1 MNQENDESLDVAK
14 EMLLVG
20 LNNPELND
28 NIDKEWN
35 SRRNQPRPKTA
46 LHDRRQQQLQE
57 LKEHFTSSNQLQQ
70 KQVKKE
76 RTNQQVHQSFQPLP
90 QNKELG
96 AQFVN
101 AIEKFNDNLTRD
113 SGVSLCFNLIEKN
126 KDLQSVQ
133 TMIECLYSSSKKNI
147 NPKTNSQNTLAI
159 DMELITLGEI
169 IKQNEESLNPYLIDK
184 IFQIIKKHMNS
195 NADTTIQAISY
206 VLIQLLSQ
214 MNVSNIYQELNES
227 IFDKARQVQ
236 VGTILPFLCYFL
248 KQKNK
253 IEEFTILGQLIF
265 EIFKKLMID
274 SLEFL
279 KCIEFLLCLNLNL
292 NQEIIIQ
299 RTLKY
304 CQVPINKNSKY
315 YLVVCQACKI
325 IEHMGSKTRMM
336 SNEVIKEMEKLVNDR
351 RVDVQTAAKKAI
363 SAWKEQEIKLIEYQ
377 FDQFYNKIG
386 FCQTPYTEYQKRGFQ
401 SLVRASSFVR
411 KNSRSPSLP
420 KKLQNQA
427 VKPKIREKINEIRSN
442 SPKSQLL
449 EEDMEEMRRNQASQ
463 LLKWEKGDGQQ
474 EQKNK
479 DEDIFDDSLETNPFQ
494 VIQQQS
500 HGQQSQIIEQKEEL
514 QDSLM
519 QRQQNKEDSQQLS
532 RMPNIQ
538 YIDNVQTMKKSLH
551 SQDQYEEKGNS
562 DNVKEIVQIIDKDQ
576 QQNLN
581 TQQTEF
587 EKQSQIKYNNDEKGF
602 SNDFPEE
609 KVKQQITEIQEQ
621 YHKQTSQEEQ
631 KNYELHYER
640 IQQQSQ
646 KVRSGKV
653 QKQEEDEIEF
663 EDLENNQNVDNEN
676 LKIFEIKQISNF
688 DASIQEFPKEYISK
702 NNNINYEQELI
713 EDKNMNQEFQQDQ
726 EVIEQN
732 IYERKQNEIKVKS
745 GQVIQE
751 ENLELDVTTEDI
763 QKLDA
768 TRDDLE
774 QKDIREDQAIFQ
786 QKGNEGKLQLNRQ
799 ETKKIEEI
807 QNKKGELIENQISEC
822 NNKKQGLIEREEF
835 KESLT
840 NKKAQKKSQK
850 KTRDKR
856 NRYYFEQAL
865 NKAKQNVNEGYE
877 ILFEN
882 CDDLQK
888 IQFMMMVGPQINK
901 LNNKIMNKIIEF
913 MNEMKET
920 ELLNVLGINLY
931 KQIKECEYFDEI
943 NHEDMKE
950 VKSVLYE
957 ISGSNSEGIGMM
969 AVNIYNEL

>member
-1 MNQENDESLDVAK
+1 MNEENEQSIDLAK

-57 LKEHFTSSNQLQQ
+57 LKEQFLTSNNISQ

-76 RTNQQVHQSFQPLP
+76 KAIQQVHQNYQPLP

-101 AIEKFNDNLTRD
+101 AIEKFNENLTRD
-113 SGVSLCFNLIEKN
+113 SGVAICFNLIEKN

-169 IKQNEESLNPYLIDK
+169 IKQNEETLNPYLIDK

-195 NADTTIQAISY
+195 NSDTTIQAISY
-206 VLIQLLSQ
+206 VLMQLQSHI
-214 MNVSNIYQELNES
+214 NVSNTYQELNEF
-227 IFDKARQVQ
+227 IYDKGRQVQ
-236 VGTILPFLCYFL
+236 VATILSLLCYYL
-248 KQKNK
+248 KQQNK
-253 IEEFTILGQLIF
+253 IEDFNILGQLIF
-265 EIFKKLMID
+265 EIYKKLMID
-274 SLEFL
+274 SVEFL

-292 NQEIIIQ
+292 NHEIIIQ
-299 RTLKY
+299 RSLKY

-315 YLVVCQACKI
+315 YLIVCQACKI

-336 SNEVIKEMEKLVNDR
+336 SNEVIKEMEKLTNDR
-351 RVDVQTAAKKAI
+351 RVDVQVAAKKAI
-363 SAWKEQEIKLIEYQ
+363 SAWKEQEIKLIEPQ
-377 FDQFYNKIG
+377 LDQFYNKIG

-401 SLVRASSFVR
+401 SLVRASSYVR

-420 KKLQNQA
+420 KKLINQIA
-427 VKPKIREKINEIRSN
+427 KPKIREKINKIRSN
-442 SPKSQLL
+442 SPKFQLL
-449 EEDMEEMRRNQASQ
+449 EEDTEEVRRNQALQ
-463 LLKWEKGDGQQ
+463 LLKQKKSDSQQ
-474 EQKNK
+474 EQKK
-479 DEDIFDDSLETNPFQ
+479 KEEDIFEDSLEANPFQ
-494 VIQQQS
+494 VIPQSSQVQQN
-500 HGQQSQIIEQKEEL
+500 QIVEQKEEL

-519 QRQQNKEDSQQLS
+519 RSSQNKDDVQQLS
-532 RMPNIQ
+532 KMPSIQ

-551 SQDQYEEKGNS
+551 QEVQQDIKGTFEHVTEMDKNSLQENNQQNMNIQQLEVEKNQYIKQQSVQENYQKGVNQDISTQLIQDKQELQNKQKSQGNLENQELQYER
-562 DNVKEIVQIIDKDQ
+562 VQ
-576 QQNLN
+576 QQ
-581 TQQTEF
+581 
-587 EKQSQIKYNNDEKGF
+587 I
-602 SNDFPEE
+602 
-609 KVKQQITEIQEQ
+609 
-621 YHKQTSQEEQ
+621 
-631 KNYELHYER
+631 
-640 IQQQSQ
+640 Q
-646 KVRSGKV
+646 KVRSGNV

-663 EDLENNQNVDNEN
+663 EEQENEQNIDD
-676 LKIFEIKQISNF
+676 KYFQPFQIQQISNF
-688 DASIQEFPKEYISK
+688 DASIQEFPKEYISR

-713 EDKNMNQEFQQDQ
+713 EDKDVNKEILSQDQ
-726 EVIEQN
+726 EIITQN
-732 IYERKQNEIKVKS
+732 IYERKENEIKVKS
-745 GQVIQE
+745 GQVMQQE
-751 ENLELDVTTEDI
+751 HVELDVTSEDI
-763 QKLDA
+763 QQLDL
-768 TRDDLE
+768 TKEDLE
-774 QKDIREDQAIFQ
+774 QQDIKEDLGILQ
-786 QKGNEGKLQLNRQ
+786 QKDNDQLNRL
-799 ETKKIEEI
+799 ENKKIESI
-807 QNKKGELIENQISEC
+807 QNKKIELIENQVTEI
-822 NNKKQGLIEREEF
+822 NDKKKKSIENEEF
-835 KESLT
+835 KESLKN
-840 NKKAQKKSQK
+840 NKVEQKSE
-850 KTRDKR
+850 KR
-856 NRYYFEQAL
+856 ARYKLNRYYFEQAL
-865 NKAKQNVNEGYE
+865 SKAKQNLNEGYE

-913 MNEMKET
+913 MNEMKDA

-931 KQIKECEYFDEI
+931 KQVKECEYFDEI
-943 NHEDMKE
+943 NNEDMQD

>member
-1 MNQENDESLDVAK
+1 MNEENEQSIDLAK

-57 LKEHFTSSNQLQQ
+57 LKEQFLSSNNISQ

-76 RTNQQVHQSFQPLP
+76 KAIQQVHQNYQPLP

-101 AIEKFNDNLTRD
+101 AIEKFNENLTRD
-113 SGVSLCFNLIEKN
+113 SGVAICFNLIEKN

-169 IKQNEESLNPYLIDK
+169 IKQNEETLNPYLIDK

-195 NADTTIQAISY
+195 NSDTTIQAISY
-206 VLIQLLSQ
+206 VLMQLQSHI
-214 MNVSNIYQELNES
+214 NVSNTYQELNEF
-227 IFDKARQVQ
+227 IYDKGRQVQ
-236 VGTILPFLCYFL
+236 VATILSLLCYYL
-248 KQKNK
+248 KQQNK
-253 IEEFTILGQLIF
+253 IEDFNILGQLIF
-265 EIFKKLMID
+265 EIYKKLMID
-274 SLEFL
+274 SVEFL

-292 NQEIIIQ
+292 NHEIIIQ
-299 RTLKY
+299 RSLKY

-315 YLVVCQACKI
+315 YLIVCQACKI

-336 SNEVIKEMEKLVNDR
+336 SNEVIKEMEKLTNDR
-351 RVDVQTAAKKAI
+351 RVDVQVAAKKAI
-363 SAWKEQEIKLIEYQ
+363 SAWKEQEIKLIEPQ
-377 FDQFYNKIG
+377 LDQFYNKIG

-401 SLVRASSFVR
+401 SLVRASSYVR

-420 KKLQNQA
+420 KKLINQIA
-427 VKPKIREKINEIRSN
+427 KPKIREKINKIRSN
-442 SPKSQLL
+442 SPKFQLL
-449 EEDMEEMRRNQASQ
+449 EEDTEEVRRNQALQ
-463 LLKWEKGDGQQ
+463 LLKQKKNDSQQ
-474 EQKNK
+474 EQKK
-479 DEDIFDDSLETNPFQ
+479 KEEDIFEDSLETNPFQ
-494 VIQQQS
+494 VIP
-500 HGQQSQIIEQKEEL
+500 QQSQVQQNQIVEQKEEL

-519 QRQQNKEDSQQLS
+519 RSSQNKDDVQQLS
-532 RMPNIQ
+532 KMPSIQ

-551 SQDQYEEKGNS
+551 QEVYQDIKGTFEHVTEMDQNSQQENNQKNMNIQQLEVEKHQYIKQQSVQENYQNGVSQDISTQLLQEKQELQNKQKSQGNLENQELQYER
-562 DNVKEIVQIIDKDQ
+562 VQ
-576 QQNLN
+576 QQ
-581 TQQTEF
+581 
-587 EKQSQIKYNNDEKGF
+587 I
-602 SNDFPEE
+602 
-609 KVKQQITEIQEQ
+609 
-621 YHKQTSQEEQ
+621 
-631 KNYELHYER
+631 
-640 IQQQSQ
+640 Q
-646 KVRSGKV
+646 KVRSGNV

-663 EDLENNQNVDNEN
+663 EEQENEQNIDDNY
-676 LKIFEIKQISNF
+676 LKPFQIQQISNF
-688 DASIQEFPKEYISK
+688 DASIQEFPKEYISR

-713 EDKNMNQEFQQDQ
+713 EDKDVNKEILSQDQ
-726 EVIEQN
+726 EIITQN
-732 IYERKQNEIKVKS
+732 VYQRKENEIKVKS
-745 GQVIQE
+745 GQVMQQE
-751 ENLELDVTTEDI
+751 HVELDVTTEDI
-763 QKLDA
+763 QQLDL
-768 TRDDLE
+768 TKEDLE
-774 QKDIREDQAIFQ
+774 QQDIKDDLGILQ
-786 QKGNEGKLQLNRQ
+786 QKDNDQLNRL
-799 ETKKIEEI
+799 ENKKIESI
-807 QNKKGELIENQISEC
+807 QNKKIELIENQVTEI
-822 NNKKQGLIEREEF
+822 NDKKKKSIENEEF
-835 KESLT
+835 KESLKN
-840 NKKAQKKSQK
+840 NKVEQKSEK
-850 KTRDKR
+850 RARYKR

-865 NKAKQNVNEGYE
+865 SKAKQNLNEGYE

-913 MNEMKET
+913 MNEMKDA

-931 KQIKECEYFDEI
+931 KQVKECEYFDEI
-943 NHEDMKE
+943 NNEDMQD